1 MTIHIHH
8 PFRLWLKLC
17 WQQNG
22 KPKLF
27 VLYKL
32 SALLTKQQDV
42 LVHFKF
48 LPGDFFFSF
57 SFAMDVQLPSFLGL
71 EVPKQ

>member
-1 MTIHIHH
+1 MGIHH
-8 PFRLWLKLC
+8 PFWLGLKLC

-48 LPGDFFFSF
+48 LPGDFFFLFPLPWMF
-57 SFAMDVQLPSFLGL
+57 SYQVCFLGL
-71 EVPKQ
+71 EVPEH